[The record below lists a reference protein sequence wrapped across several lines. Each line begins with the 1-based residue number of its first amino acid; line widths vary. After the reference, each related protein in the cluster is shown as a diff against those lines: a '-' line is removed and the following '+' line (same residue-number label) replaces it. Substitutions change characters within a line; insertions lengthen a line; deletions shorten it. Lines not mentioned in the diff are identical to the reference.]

1 LIDTD
6 FTFGLSG
13 LWIKNFWT
21 VLDIGYWIQ

>member
-6 FTFGLSG
+6 FTLVLSG

-21 VLDIGYWIQ
+21 VLDIGYWMQ